1 MVNYHEVRKTLITK
15 KNILIIGTTAKYNL
29 RLVKL
34 NSEKSVLY
42 LTLELVESDGLI
54 LEAIMRIDNSNL
66 FGQGSDKFIEKA
78 VKRLTSKAMRSYT
91 RDMYKDLAFEY
102 VKEDYDGKGENN
114 ESSECRDSV

>member
-66 FGQGSDKFIEKA
+66 FGQGSDKFLEKA

-102 VKEDYDGKGENN
+102 VKEDYEGKGENN
-114 ESSECRDSV
+114 ENNECRDSV

>member
-42 LTLELVESDGLI
+42 LTLELVESEGLI

-66 FGQGSDKFIEKA
+66 FGQGSDKFLEKA

-114 ESSECRDSV
+114 ENNECRDSV

>member
-42 LTLELVESDGLI
+42 LTLELVESKGLI

-66 FGQGSDKFIEKA
+66 FGQGSDKFLEKA

-114 ESSECRDSV
+114 ENNECRDSV

>member
-42 LTLELVESDGLI
+42 LTLELVESEGLI

-66 FGQGSDKFIEKA
+66 FGQGSDKFLEKA

-102 VKEDYDGKGENN
+102 VKEDYEGKGENN
-114 ESSECRDSV
+114 ENNKSRDSV